1 MRLLLSALFFWATVT
16 NVSASNLFELTT
28 LDIDGSDLPL
38 SKFKGKVVLVNTASR
53 CGFTPQYEA
62 MEEIFQKYRNQG
74 FVVLGFPSNDFYQE
88 LSSNEEI
95 KEFCEGYRI
104 SFPLFASS
112 SVAGSKKQPVYEFL
126 TNSSVNPAMRG
137 EVRWNFEKILVD
149 RKGQVIARYPS
160 TVSPN
165 HPQLLNDIEKLL

>member
-1 MRLLLSALFFWATVT
+1 
-16 NVSASNLFELTT
+16 
-28 LDIDGSDLPL
+28 
-38 SKFKGKVVLVNTASR
+38 
-53 CGFTPQYEA
+53 

-126 TNSSVNPAMRG
+126 TNSSAYPAMRG
-137 EVRWNFEKILVD
+137 EVRWNFEKFLVNGD
-149 RKGQVIARYPS
+149 GKIIARFKSGVGP
-160 TVSPN
+160 T
-165 HPQLLNDIEKLL
+165 LADITEEIEKLIK